1 MKKEINISMDE
12 TLLIDLDSYAHEL
25 EYSRTDIIEKALS
38 TYFDTLDKMI
48 ADKKSDTL
56 KSEETELYSLEEIA
70 EKLGL
75 H

>member
-1 MKKEINISMDE
+1 MKKEINIPIDE
-12 TLLIDLDSYAHEL
+12 TLLTDLDSYASEL
-25 EYSRTDIIEKALS
+25 EFSRTDIIEKALI

-48 ADKKSDTL
+48 SDKRSDAL
-56 KSEETELYSLEEIA
+56 KAEEQDLYSLEEIA